1 MSYILDALRKAEA
14 ERERGS
20 VPNIHAQPAFA
31 GAPARGARPRSRV
44 WIAVAVVGVLL
55 VIAAALPWFF
65 MADRS
70 AVPAPV
76 AAAPAPVVAPTP
88 VPMTMPASAAAAP
101 AKLPAPTTTPPAAA
115 ATAAAPP
122 VQLAPVP
129 VRKPRPAPAVASAAT
144 VAAAASA
151 TEERV
156 YAMNEL
162 PDDIRRQLPGLSV
175 GGSMYSTT
183 PASRLVIVNGQ
194 VLHEGDR
201 LTPELVLQQI
211 RLKTAVFAF
220 KGYRFTITF

>member
-76 AAAPAPVVAPTP
+76 AAAPAPLVAPTP

-101 AKLPAPTTTPPAAA
+101 AKVPAPTTAPT
-115 ATAAAPP
+115 ATAAAVP
-122 VQLAPVP
+122 VQPAPVP
-129 VRKPRPAPAVASAAT
+129 VRKPRPAPAVTSAAT
-144 VAAAASA
+144 AAAAASA

-211 RLKTAVFAF
+211 KLKAAVFAF

>member
-31 GAPARGARPRSRV
+31 GAPARGARPRSRA

-76 AAAPAPVVAPTP
+76 AAAPAPLVAPTP

-101 AKLPAPTTTPPAAA
+101 AKVPAPTTAPT
-115 ATAAAPP
+115 ATAAAVPVPP
-122 VQLAPVP
+122 APVP

-144 VAAAASA
+144 VAAPASA
-151 TEERV
+151 TEERI

-194 VLHEGDR
+194 VLLEGDR

-211 RLKTAVFAF
+211 KLKAAVFAF

>member
-70 AVPAPV
+70 AVPAPL
-76 AAAPAPVVAPTP
+76 AAAPAPVVAPMP
-88 VPMTMPASAAAAP
+88 VPTTMPASAAAAP
-101 AKLPAPTTTPPAAA
+101 AKVPAPTTTPAVT
-115 ATAAAPP
+115 ATAVP
-122 VQLAPVP
+122 VQPAPAP

-144 VAAAASA
+144 VVAAASA

-211 RLKTAVFAF
+211 KLKAAVFAF

>member
-31 GAPARGARPRSRV
+31 GAPARGARPRSRA

-76 AAAPAPVVAPTP
+76 ATAPAPVVAPTP
-88 VPMTMPASAAAAP
+88 VPMTTPASAAAAP
-101 AKLPAPTTTPPAAA
+101 AKVPAPTTAPT
-115 ATAAAPP
+115 ATAAAVP
-122 VQLAPVP
+122 VQPAPVP

-151 TEERV
+151 TEERI

-211 RLKTAVFAF
+211 KLKAAVFAF

>member
-1 MSYILDALRKAEA
+1 
-14 ERERGS
+14 
-20 VPNIHAQPAFA
+20 V
-31 GAPARGARPRSRV
+31 
-44 WIAVAVVGVLL
+44 VAVVGVLL

-88 VPMTMPASAAAAP
+88 VPTTMPASAAAAP
-101 AKLPAPTTTPPAAA
+101 AKVPAPTTAPTTAPT
-115 ATAAAPP
+115 ATAAAVP
-122 VQLAPVP
+122 VQPAPVP
-129 VRKPRPAPAVASAAT
+129 VRKPRPAPAVASAAAVT
-144 VAAAASA
+144 AAASA
-151 TEERV
+151 TEERI

-211 RLKTAVFAF
+211 KLKAAVFAF